1 MSSATSA
8 VTYTSV
14 YTDSEPGRAF
24 WGADDEEVSEGGI
37 PRVIVLGYDGLPL
50 QPVAPPSPDYIPGPE
65 DPQTPPVPQDEDE
78 REPMFVQAHDP
89 DYVPEPIYPEYIP
102 LEDDHEF
109 PAEEQPLPP
118 VDSPTAESPGYV
130 TESDPGGILR
140 SIRDD
145 ETEDG
150 CGRGGCGG
158 EEEEGALAPAD
169 SLLPSYPADE
179 LFSQPEGGGET
190 EAIIPHPPLVL
201 LIGIGLP
208 STQDFHIPSTRG
220 RGDKRGERLAS
231 ITRALINAVT
241 TDYHTSTTPI
251 LHSLY
256 IPPPVDR
263 RVDIPESGATSP
275 QERVRYGIAAGSIL
289 LIGGQDDFPRRQYGG
304 GGRGL
309 CFPQAWA
316 HSDRFSQVTH
326 QELQTIVDM
335 HLYAFRL
342 SPGTPDTTTAVE
354 YSHSDTAPDMR
365 REIGDMQVV
374 LLAQRE
380 QGGELDKARDQ
391 RLGFQDHLGRIWG
404 RDNKKLRS
412 EAYAMTWK
420 YFRIKMTD
428 NVLSA
433 YTERSR
439 TLTLICTKFV
449 ANETEK
455 VDKYIVDFL
464 EIVMG
469 KRQILPDQDVSETIA
484 LARLGWT
491 RKLRTYR
498 KGNLTTKGGLQMSP
512 KSTTWGRAKGSLT
525 RDPCPS
531 ATSAI
536 STTMARA
543 PREWSMGQLP
553 QRENGCFECG
563 DQTLQERLFQTEDL
577 RKRGGK
583 ENGMHMV
590 GLCSWNARKIKRGM
604 NQETMV
610 QNVVTGTFILNKHYA
625 LSYSDHRSNARRTE
639 ALCYD
644 VNYPYGLVKKMSR
657 CDQRERIPVDS
668 YLMFK
673 SSRVTWQG
681 MASLFS
687 ADIRKKRVWT
697 SLEMKT
703 DKGKYQS
710 WSEIFP
716 ERAAPI
722 ARAPYRL
729 APSEMKELSE
739 QLQELS
745 DKGFIRPSSSPWGAP
760 VLFVKK
766 KDGSFR
772 MCIDYRELNKLTFCD
787 PDITYA
793 LEYENK
799 TSQRR
804 HFELVNDEITQ
815 KRNQVRM
822 GRKRRERFPV
832 DKAGRKMCSAPI
844 LASLPARERRLCGIC
859 YASHKGLRCCVN
871 CREEKVFVYASDS
884 LKSPE
889 KNYTAHDLE
898 LGSVVFCP

>member
-1 MSSATSA
+1 M
-8 VTYTSV
+8 
-14 YTDSEPGRAF
+14 
-24 WGADDEEVSEGGI
+24 
-37 PRVIVLGYDGLPL
+37 LLLP
-50 QPVAPPSPDYIPGPE
+50 IT
-65 DPQTPPVPQDEDE
+65 TPPLHQYSILYTFRHLLTVGLISPS
-78 REPMFVQAHDP
+78 
-89 DYVPEPIYPEYIP
+89 
-102 LEDDHEF
+102 L
-109 PAEEQPLPP
+109 EQPPRKRLLLSISRLP
-118 VDSPTAESPGYV
+118 DM
-130 TESDPGGILR
+130 R
-140 SIRDD
+140 S
-145 ETEDG
+145 E
-150 CGRGGCGG
+150 
-158 EEEEGALAPAD
+158 
-169 SLLPSYPADE
+169 
-179 LFSQPEGGGET
+179 
-190 EAIIPHPPLVL
+190 
-201 LIGIGLP
+201 
-208 STQDFHIPSTRG
+208 
-220 RGDKRGERLAS
+220 KERKFYCL
-231 ITRALINAVT
+231 
-241 TDYHTSTTPI
+241 DYH
-251 LHSLY
+251 
-256 IPPPVDR
+256 
-263 RVDIPESGATSP
+263 
-275 QERVRYGIAAGSIL
+275 ERVRYGIAAGSIL

-354 YSHSDTAPDMR
+354 YSHSDTAPGCVVSTARAGR
-365 REIGDMQVV
+365 RARQSQGPEARIPRSPREDLGTRHKEGPNTPVNDTNPNNMTPESIQAMIDQALLRNSTNGDGNHISHGDN
-374 LLAQRE
+374 QRNVPT
-380 QGGELDKARDQ
+380 ARPY
-391 RLGFQDHLGRIWG
+391 
-404 RDNKKLRS
+404 KKLRS

-525 RDPCPS
+525 GDPCPS

-716 ERAAPI
+716 ERAAPV

-772 MCIDYRELNKLTFCD
+772 MCIDYRDSVIRISPTLRVREQDIPKTAFRTRYGHYEFQVMPFGLTNA
-787 PDITYA
+787 PA
-793 LEYENK
+793 
-799 TSQRR
+799 
-804 HFELVNDEITQ
+804 